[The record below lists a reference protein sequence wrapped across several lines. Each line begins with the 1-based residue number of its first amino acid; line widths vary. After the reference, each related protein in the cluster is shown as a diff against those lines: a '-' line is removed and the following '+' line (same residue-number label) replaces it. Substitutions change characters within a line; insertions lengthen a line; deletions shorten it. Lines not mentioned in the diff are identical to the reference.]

1 MLRIIIIALVCIIL
15 YNNCAVA
22 ETDKSNALA
31 TNPYDKI
38 WLMSDYYTLHGY
50 SNESDAFLNYR
61 PYYVTNLQ
69 GVDYVYLERNDSL
82 RGTSTTSYIKPELY
96 TFSAVDVNYSDM
108 YLSIVGW
115 ENGNTI
121 LCILDFDGSVVYNID
136 IYGTIPSSLND
147 IEPFSLCLQDIACC
161 DSYIVMLYT
170 ISSWPRSDLP
180 SNEGWYMACVGYDGK
195 LIAENYYFDSGYVD
209 SVIFLT
215 NIDGEF
221 YIQSKRE
228 QSSIISRGEQSSII
242 VLDSELN
249 IIDEYDCIYNNLKYS
264 INDVDY
270 YDGYYYLSYL
280 IELDRNS
287 YAAGIA
293 KADQNLKIL
302 ENYLYNGYDFGCTS
316 RGIFID
322 DDKIYQNIYVVM
334 EEPILMESENESTII
349 LQHNISCFD
358 EDLNYL
364 GIHESSTVH
373 TYKFVK

>member
-1 MLRIIIIALVCIIL
+1 MLRSVVIILICAIL
-15 YNNCAVA
+15 YNSCASSEV
-22 ETDKSNALA
+22 DKSNSLA
-31 TNPYDKI
+31 ANPYDKI
-38 WLMSDYYTLHGY
+38 WLMSDYYSPYGY
-50 SNESDAFLNYR
+50 SNESDAFLSYR

-69 GVDYVYLERNDSL
+69 GIDYVYLEKNDSS
-82 RGTSTTSYIKPELY
+82 RGISTTSYIKPKLY

-115 ENGNTI
+115 ENGSTI
-121 LCILDFDGSVVYNID
+121 LYILDFDGNIVHN
-136 IYGTIPSSLND
+136 IKIRGAIPSSLND

-180 SNEGWYMACVGYDGK
+180 SNEGWYMACVDYDGK
-195 LIAENYYFDSGYVD
+195 LIAENYYFGREYID

-215 NIDGEF
+215 SIDGEF
-221 YIQSKRE
+221 YIQAKME
-228 QSSIISRGEQSSII
+228 QSSIISGGEQSTII
-242 VLDSELN
+242 ILDCDLN
-249 IIDEYDCIYNNLKYS
+249 IIDEYACVYNDLKYS
-264 INDVDY
+264 VNDVDY

-280 IELDRNS
+280 IELGGNL

-293 KADQNLKIL
+293 KADPNLEIV
-302 ENYLYNGYDFGCTS
+302 ENYLYNEYDFGCTS
-316 RGIFID
+316 RGIFIAG
-322 DDKIYQNIYVVM
+322 DKIYQNIYVVM

-349 LQHNISCFD
+349 LQHNVSCFD